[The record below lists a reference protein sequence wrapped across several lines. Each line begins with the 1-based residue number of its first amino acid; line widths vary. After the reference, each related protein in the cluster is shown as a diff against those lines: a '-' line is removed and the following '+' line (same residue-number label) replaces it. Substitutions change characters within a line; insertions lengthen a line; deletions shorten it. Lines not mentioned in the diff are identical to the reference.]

1 MQVVASYSH
10 LGGKEF
16 LQVRRGQ
23 IWDEIASSVV
33 ESVDPA
39 SCSQKSRRGDTKY
52 RARLLNESM
61 SAGFVG
67 HGWDKH
73 SRLKF
78 SVTSNERVLRSIV
91 ELPQREQQK
100 TIDDAELRRIDSYY
114 ESDFTKDRT
123 AVEVQFGPIDSI
135 SHDIFVKHPFQF
147 LSGMIDVGVE
157 IVPMK
162 ELQASMSASEGYY
175 EVSLFNILRHGRN
188 VPAVPLVLIGVA
200 P

>member
-1 MQVVASYSH
+1 MQVAASYSH

-16 LQVRRGQ
+16 LLVRRGQ
-23 IWDEIASSVV
+23 IWDEIVDVV
-33 ESVDPA
+33 ESVDAA
-39 SCSQKSRRGDTKY
+39 SCRQKGDDKY

-61 SAGFVG
+61 YMGFTS
-67 HGWDKH
+67 HGWDRH

-78 SVTSNERVLRSIV
+78 SVTSDERVLRSIV
-91 ELPQREQQK
+91 GLRQREQQK
-100 TIDDAELRRIDSYY
+100 VIDDAGLRRIDSYY
-114 ESDFTKDRT
+114 ESDFTKERI

-135 SHDIFVKHPFQF
+135 SHDIFVKHSIQF
-147 LSGMIDVGVE
+147 LSGLIDVGVE

>member
-16 LQVRRGQ
+16 LLVRRGQ
-23 IWDEIASSVV
+23 IWDEIVAVV
-33 ESVDPA
+33 ESVDAA
-39 SCSQKSRRGDTKY
+39 SCRQKSHRGDIKY
-52 RARLLNESM
+52 RARLLNESISM
-61 SAGFVG
+61 EFVG
-67 HGWDKH
+67 RGWDRH

-78 SVTSNERVLRSIV
+78 SVTSDEHVLRNIV
-91 ELPQREQQK
+91 KLQQREQQK
-100 TIDDAELRRIDSYY
+100 AIDDAGLSRIDSYY
-114 ESDFTKDRT
+114 ESDFAKERI
-123 AVEVQFGPIDSI
+123 AVEVQFGPIDSV
-135 SHDIFVKHPFQF
+135 SHDIFVKHSIQF
-147 LSGMIDVGVE
+147 LSGLIDVGVE

-162 ELQASMSASEGYY
+162 ELQANMSASEGYY

>member
-1 MQVVASYSH
+1 MQVVSTYSH

-16 LQVRRGQ
+16 LLVRRAQ
-23 IWDEIASSVV
+23 IWDEIVAVV
-33 ESVDPA
+33 ESVDAA
-39 SCSQKSRRGDTKY
+39 SCSQEGRKGEAKY

-61 SAGFVG
+61 SDGFVS

-78 SVTSNERVLRSIV
+78 SVTSDEHVLRSIV
-91 ELPQREQQK
+91 EFKQHEQQK
-100 TIDDAELRRIDSYY
+100 VIDDAGLSRIDSYY
-114 ESDFTKDRT
+114 ESDFTKDEV
-123 AVEVQFGPIDSI
+123 AVEVQFGPIDSM
-135 SHDIFVKHPFQF
+135 SHDIFVKHPVQF
-147 LSGMIDVGVE
+147 FSGMINVGVE

>member
-16 LQVRRGQ
+16 LLVRRGQ
-23 IWDEIASSVV
+23 LWDEIVAVV
-33 ESVDPA
+33 ESVDSA
-39 SCSQKSRRGDTKY
+39 SCRQKSHRGDIRY

-61 SAGFVG
+61 SVGFTG
-67 HGWDKH
+67 HGWDRH

-78 SVTSNERVLRSIV
+78 SVTSDEHVLRSIV
-91 ELPQREQQK
+91 ELQQREQQK
-100 TIDDAELRRIDSYY
+100 AIDNAGLRRIDSYY
-114 ESDFTKDRT
+114 ESDFTKDRI

-135 SHDIFVKHPFQF
+135 SHDIFVKHSIQF
-147 LSGMIDVGVE
+147 LSGLIDVGVE

-162 ELQASMSASEGYY
+162 ELQVNMSASEGYY
-175 EVSLFNILRHGRN
+175 EISLFNILRHGRN
-188 VPAVPLVLIGVA
+188 VPTVPLVLVGVA